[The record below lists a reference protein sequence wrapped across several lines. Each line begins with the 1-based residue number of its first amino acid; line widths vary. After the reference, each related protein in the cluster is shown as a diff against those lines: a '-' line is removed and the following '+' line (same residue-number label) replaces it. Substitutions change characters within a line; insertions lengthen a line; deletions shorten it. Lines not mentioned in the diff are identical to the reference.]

1 MILLKSLDTVFFP
14 RLASH
19 ILLSK
24 RIALKVH
31 SCSLKN
37 QDALLMKILVTGAV
51 GFIGFHTSRRL
62 LKLGHEVIGLDNVN
76 DYYDVSLKNDRLK
89 ILQENNNF
97 SFYKNDLEDKEGVD
111 QVFKERNPHRVIH
124 LAAQA
129 GVRYSIQHPE
139 VYVQS
144 NIVGTFNILEACR
157 HNKVEH
163 LVYASTSSAYGLNTK
178 YPFSVQDGV
187 SHPVS
192 FYGATKI
199 ANELM
204 AHSYSHLY
212 GIPTTGLR
220 FFTVYGPW
228 GRPDMALFLFTKAI
242 LASEP
247 IDVYNRGDME
257 RDFTYIDDIVE
268 GLSRII
274 KQAPEPDLN
283 WSGENPNPA
292 SSSAPYRLYNIG
304 SNAPVQLMDYIR
316 EIEKNLGVKA
326 KLNLMPMQDG
336 DVKKSHADVTSL
348 IEDFDYAPKWDIN
361 RGVKNFIAWYLD
373 YYHVTPPSF

>member
-1 MILLKSLDTVFFP
+1 
-14 RLASH
+14 
-19 ILLSK
+19 
-24 RIALKVH
+24 
-31 SCSLKN
+31 
-37 QDALLMKILVTGAV
+37 MKILVTGAA
-51 GFIGFHTSRRL
+51 GFIGFHVSKRL
-62 LKLGHEVIGLDNVN
+62 LESDYEVIGLDNIN
-76 DYYDVSLKNDRLK
+76 DYYDINLKKDRLK
-89 ILQENNNF
+89 NLKDYKRF
-97 SFYKNDLEDKEGVD
+97 VFYKNNLEDKEAVK
-111 QVFKERNPHRVIH
+111 QLFKKEEPQKVVH

-144 NIVGTFNILEACR
+144 NIVGTLNILEGCR
-157 HNKVEH
+157 HSTVEH
-163 LVYASTSSAYGLNTK
+163 LIYASSSSAYGLSTK
-178 YPFSVQDGV
+178 YPFSVEDNV

-228 GRPDMALFLFTKAI
+228 GRPDMAYFLFTKNI
-242 LASEP
+242 LASKP
-247 IDVYNRGDME
+247 IDIYNHGNME

-268 GLSRII
+268 GVI
-274 KQAPEPDLN
+274 KVANKTPKPDPS
-283 WSGENPNPA
+283 WSSDKPSPA

-304 SNAPVQLMDYIR
+304 SNAPVRLMDYIR
-316 EIEKNLGVKA
+316 EIEKNLGIEA

-336 DVKKSHADVTSL
+336 DFLKSHANVDTLVQDLGYTPKHS
-348 IEDFDYAPKWDIN
+348 IESGIK
-361 RGVKNFIAWYLD
+361 KFIEWYMD
-373 YYHVTPPSF
+373 YYPST